1 MIDYAVYIEDVN
13 KTNPFLRHNNMQAV
27 HVSEERAVVQAQITP
42 ELRNSMGGVHAGL
55 MFSMAEI
62 AAGLLA
68 RSDGSKQVTLD
79 TTFRYL
85 RNSSTD
91 GIVEAEAVYIK
102 RGRTITMI
110 RAYVREQESSKNLAE
125 GEFSFYSMAEKEK

>member
-1 MIDYAVYIEDVN
+1 MNDYTAYIENVN
-13 KTNPFLRHNNMQAV
+13 KTNPFLRHNHMRAV
-27 HVSEERAVVQAQITP
+27 RVSEEQAVVQAQMSP

-62 AAGLLA
+62 AAGLLV

-85 RNSSTD
+85 RNSTTD
-91 GIVEAEAVYIK
+91 GVIEAEAVYIK
-102 RGRTITMI
+102 RGRTVTMC
-110 RAYVREQESSKNLAE
+110 RAYVREQGSDKNLAE
-125 GEFSFYSMAEKEK
+125 GEFSFYCVAEKV

>member
-1 MIDYAVYIEDVN
+1 MIDYAAYLAEVN
-13 KTNPFLRHNNMQAV
+13 ETNPFLRHNHMQAV
-27 HVSEERAVVQAQITP
+27 HVSEERAVVQAQMSP

-68 RSDGSKQVTLD
+68 RSNGSKQVTLD

-85 RNSSTD
+85 RSSSTD
-91 GIVEAEAVYIK
+91 GILEAEAVYIK
-102 RGRTITMI
+102 RGRTITMC
-110 RAYVREQESSKNLAE
+110 RAYVREQGNNKNLAE
-125 GEFSFYSMAEKEK
+125 GEFSFYCVPEKE